1 MLCNL
6 IIFVI
11 REKAHLQS
19 AGKLLNEYIR
29 IKVINKEHVYKI
41 YKELTGIFSA
51 IKQEINLKKVYVKKL
66 KFPLDR
72 IGLALYSY

>member
-41 YKELTGIFSA
+41 YKELIDRFSA
-51 IKQEINLKKVYVKKL
+51 IKTENRAQKTFLKNVKNV
-66 KFPLDR
+66 LDNM
-72 IGLALYSY
+72 GGALYSY

>member
-1 MLCNL
+1 M
-6 IIFVI
+6 
-11 REKAHLQS
+11 QS

-66 KFPLDR
+66 KFVLDR